1 MIKTFRENLLLLHC
15 EIREICF
22 ESFGN
27 DSELIVAREARSER
41 GKGHEDD
48 KVRNEGSRVHK
59 FVIKLYFS
67 ALFSSVNDP
76 KDRGR
81 MAKGK
86 VFSRSS
92 ISSPKRQEKLPKENA
107 EKSFNP

>member
-1 MIKTFRENLLLLHC
+1 MIKTFRESLLLLHC

-59 FVIKLYFS
+59 FVIKLIFPHC
-67 ALFSSVNDP
+67 FRP
-76 KDRGR
+76 
-81 MAKGK
+81 
-86 VFSRSS
+86 
-92 ISSPKRQEKLPKENA
+92 
-107 EKSFNP
+107 